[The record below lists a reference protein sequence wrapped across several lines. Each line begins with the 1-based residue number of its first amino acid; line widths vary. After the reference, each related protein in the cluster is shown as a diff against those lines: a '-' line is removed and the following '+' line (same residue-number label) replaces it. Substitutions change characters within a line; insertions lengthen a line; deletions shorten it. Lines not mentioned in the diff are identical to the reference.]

1 MSTPSRHAHRTVV
14 SVAPDLLIATRIATT
29 AKLLGISL
37 ITARPEEALEICRGL
52 KVDLIVLDLESQP
65 DPLDLIRA
73 FKLEPSTAAVPLV
86 AFYPHV
92 RNALRES
99 ALAAGAD
106 RVLPR
111 SAFSL
116 KLGELLA
123 GKAVQLPDSD

>member
-52 KVDLIVLDLESQP
+52 KVDLIV
-65 DPLDLIRA
+65 LDLIRA